1 MGIKKKK
8 MKKREDMRG
17 RGNLREMGEEM
28 GLGIWGLMM
37 GRGLGVLGMV
47 WGMMRE
53 IVKGVLGVG
62 IGVMVGMVWRIGSF
76 GLMVWLLRV

>member
-1 MGIKKKK
+1 
-8 MKKREDMRG
+8 
-17 RGNLREMGEEM
+17 
-28 GLGIWGLMM
+28 M

-47 WGMMRE
+47 WGMIRE

-62 IGVMVGMVWRIGSF
+62 IGVMVGMVWRIGLF